1 MSTLI
6 SVRSSGVANIATAPT
21 PAASIVTTTTETV
34 SVRSD
39 GDAVSV
45 QGAPVET
52 VIGIEPAT
60 LVLQIATT
68 SVSVISVSSGGG
80 AANVPATEI
89 GQLLMSLDGVE
100 FSAIQPVTSASEGWL
115 VSADGD
121 LLIEG
126 AA

>member
-1 MSTLI
+1 VSTLI

-21 PAASIVTTTTETV
+21 PAASIVTTATETV

>member
-6 SVRSSGVANIATAPT
+6 SVRSSGVANIAKAPT
-21 PAASIVTTTTETV
+21 PAASIVTTATETV

-39 GDAVSV
+39 GDAVSG
-45 QGAPVET
+45 QGAPAET

>member
-1 MSTLI
+1 MPEVKPTYIDDEGFPTEMDPGADSITLN
-6 SVRSSGVANIATAPT
+6 GLTMGGDIAMDSQQITGLAPG
-21 PAASIVTTTTETV
+21 TV
-34 SVRSD
+34 
-39 GDAVSV
+39 GTDAVNLA
-45 QGAPVET
+45 Q
-52 VIGIEPAT
+52 
-60 LVLQIATT
+60 LDN
-68 SVSVISVSSGGG
+68 VS
-80 AANVPATEI
+80 VPATEI

>member
-21 PAASIVTTTTETV
+21 PAASIVTTATETV

-52 VIGIEPAT
+52 VIGTEPAT

>member
-21 PAASIVTTTTETV
+21 PAASIVTTDTETV

-52 VIGIEPAT
+52 VTGIEPAT

>member
-6 SVRSSGVANIATAPT
+6 SVRSSGVANIAKAPT
-21 PAASIVTTTTETV
+21 PAASIVTTATETV

>member
-21 PAASIVTTTTETV
+21 PAASIVTTATETV

>member
-21 PAASIVTTTTETV
+21 PAASIVTTDTETV

>member
-21 PAASIVTTTTETV
+21 PAASIATTATETV

>member
-21 PAASIVTTTTETV
+21 PATSIVTTATETV

>member
-21 PAASIVTTTTETV
+21 PAASIVTTATETV

-121 LLIEG
+121 RLIEG

>member
-1 MSTLI
+1 VSTLI

-21 PAASIVTTTTETV
+21 PAASIVTTATETV

-52 VIGIEPAT
+52 VTGIEPAT

>member
-1 MSTLI
+1 MI

-21 PAASIVTTTTETV
+21 PAASIVTTATETV

>member
-21 PAASIVTTTTETV
+21 PAASIVTTATETV

-52 VIGIEPAT
+52 VTGIEPAT